1 LAPDLPANHAPA
13 RCVYLFGS
21 GRLPDALLLA
31 LSRADGPAPK
41 RPAPRKRIPWRLSKM
56 LTRPDVVVRAALV
69 ALVMA
74 AVPASGFGQGAP
86 APAQPQPAPAQPAP
100 AQTVPGQPAPPQ
112 PATAPPVQG
121 QQPTPAPGA
130 APVPPPS
137 AQPVP
142 PAPTPAGQGT
152 ATTPASQAAPIQ
164 EQRGGGPTK
173 RLTIE
178 EAVQVALE
186 QNLDVQVERI
196 NPQLSKLQTEQ
207 AEGAWL
213 PNLTGNLQFRNSDQ
227 VPNSFLSGANDT
239 LTSRSF
245 SGTAGYGQIFKSGTQ
260 LNVGFDAARSTSN
273 NTFSSFNPQLSSS
286 VSFDVVQ
293 PLLRGFKIDV
303 NRAQFRISKKN
314 EEITDVQLRQQII
327 ATARAVRLSYWNLV
341 GTRYN
346 LGVAQA
352 SLDISR
358 QTLRDNRTR
367 VEVGTMAPIDVVGAE
382 AEVARNEEAAIVA
395 AAQIDEAE
403 DALRSLLFDPKSPEF
418 WTMDLDLADAPQL
431 PTSSADVDVEGA
443 VKNAISKRTDL
454 IQLRKQLE
462 VSQINLELAK
472 DLTRPVINAQVSY
485 GLNGLG
491 GVLVT
496 QRGEPDPN
504 NPFDPGPV
512 ISTTSKGF
520 GSVLG
525 DLVGLDFPTWTVG
538 VQFAYPLGNATQK
551 VALTRNRLAYQQQE
565 LSLRS
570 SELGV
575 ATEVRTVARSVN
587 TNRKRVESTTSARV
601 FSERQLDAARKKF
614 AVGLAQSID
623 VLIAQR
629 DLATARFNEL
639 SAIIDYVKSLV
650 DFEAVQEGG
659 TAGVGLGQLNVGG
672 STR

>member
-1 LAPDLPANHAPA
+1 
-13 RCVYLFGS
+13 
-21 GRLPDALLLA
+21 
-31 LSRADGPAPK
+31 
-41 RPAPRKRIPWRLSKM
+41 M

-74 AVPASGFGQGAP
+74 VLPASGFGQAAP

-100 AQTVPGQPAPPQ
+100 AQPAPVQPVPAPP
-112 PATAPPVQG
+112 VL
-121 QQPTPAPGA
+121 
-130 APVPPPS
+130 
-137 AQPVP
+137 

-152 ATTPASQAAPIQ
+152 ATAPPSQAAPIQ
-164 EQRGGGPTK
+164 EQKGGGPVR

-178 EAVQVALE
+178 DAVQVALE

-196 NPQLSKLQTEQ
+196 NPQIAAAQVDI
-207 AEGAWL
+207 ARGVWL
-213 PNLTGNLQFRNSDQ
+213 PQLTSSMQFRNSDQ
-227 VPNSFLSGANDT
+227 VPNSFLSGAQDT

-245 SGTAGYGQIFKSGTQ
+245 SGTAGYEQLLPSGTS
-260 LNVGFDAARSTSN
+260 LTVGWDAARSTSN

-286 VSFDVVQ
+286 ISFDLVQ
-293 PLLRGFKIDV
+293 PLLSGLRIDV
-303 NRAQFRISKKN
+303 NRAQFKISKKN
-314 EEITDVQLRQQII
+314 QEITDVQLRQRIV
-327 ATARAVRLSYWNLV
+327 ATSRAVRIAYWNLV

-395 AAQIDEAE
+395 ASQIDAAE
-403 DALRSLLFDPKSPEF
+403 DQLRALIFDPKSPEF
-418 WTMDLDLADAPQL
+418 WTMDLELADAPQL
-431 PTSSADVDVEGA
+431 PQTRTDVDVEGA
-443 VKNAISKRTDL
+443 VRVAMEKRTDL

-462 VSQINLELAK
+462 ISQINLDLAK
-472 DLTRPVINAQVSY
+472 DSTKPQLNAVVNY

-496 QRGEPDPN
+496 ERGEPDPN
-504 NPFDPGPV
+504 NPFDPGPI

-525 DLVGLDFPTWTVG
+525 DLVGFDFPTWVLG
-538 VQFAYPLGNATQK
+538 LQFRYPLGNSTQK
-551 VALTRNRLAYQQQE
+551 ANTSRLRLAYTASE
-565 LSLRS
+565 LNLRS
-570 SELGV
+570 AELGV
-575 ATEVRTVARSVN
+575 ASEVRTVARNVN

-601 FSERQLDAARKKF
+601 FSERQLDAAQKKF

-650 DFEAVQEGG
+650 DFETVQEGG
-659 TAGVGLGQLNVGG
+659 TGVALGTQGQ
-672 STR
+672 